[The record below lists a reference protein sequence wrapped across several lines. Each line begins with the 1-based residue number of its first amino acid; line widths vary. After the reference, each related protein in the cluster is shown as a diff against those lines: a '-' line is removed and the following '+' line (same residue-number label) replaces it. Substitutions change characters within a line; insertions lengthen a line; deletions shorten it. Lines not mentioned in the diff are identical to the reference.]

1 MRPSP
6 VLALAVLALALAP
19 LRAEAAKEPK
29 KRVAVTSFTNEA
41 RSYNSGWGDLGGG
54 MTEKL
59 SAALIDTDKFVV
71 LERTNL
77 DAVLKEQNLKHKAP
91 VNPEQV
97 ARLTTAQALIMGVI
111 TNVET
116 DGDAGDGANTGIGN
130 LNVGIQ
136 HQSVTVKVN
145 IRIVDTVTGQ
155 ILQSKTVEGTAK
167 KRKLN
172 LATVFKGI
180 HFAGKKSAETPIDE
194 ALDDAVEQAVS
205 QIVAGLERVPWQ
217 GAIARVSGRQIFIN
231 AGGQENVEPG
241 LRLRVFEKGKELIDT
256 ETNVDLGSLDEEIGL
271 LEVERVETK
280 FSVARIVQGQGFA
293 PGNVVRPEGG
303 V

>member
-1 MRPSP
+1 M
-6 VLALAVLALALAP
+6 
-19 LRAEAAKEPK
+19 KE
-29 KRVAVTSFTNEA
+29 
-41 RSYNSGWGDLGGG
+41 
-54 MTEKL
+54 
-59 SAALIDTDKFVV
+59 
-71 LERTNL
+71 
-77 DAVLKEQNLKHKAP
+77 KAP

-111 TNVET
+111 TNVES
-116 DGDAGDGANTGIGN
+116 DGDDGDGANTGIGN

-136 HQSVTVKVN
+136 RQSVTVKVN
-145 IRIVDTVTGQ
+145 VRIVDTVTGQ

-172 LATVFKGI
+172 LATAFKGLR
-180 HFAGKKSAETPIDE
+180 FAGKKSAKTPIDE

-241 LRLRVFEKGKELIDT
+241 LRLRVFERGKELIDT

-271 LEVERVETK
+271 VEVEKVEPK

-293 PGNVVRPEGG
+293 PGNVVRPVGG